1 MTRLEF
7 LNQLD
12 YLLQD
17 VDDKDRQDALDYYR
31 DYMDEAGIAESDLID
46 GLLESPEKIAI
57 SLRTSL
63 NGNFDE
69 QIASGDQG
77 FKNLHTE
84 ENAKV
89 PEVYGQ
95 QSRYSKYDME
105 WESAQEY
112 ASEYDGI
119 SKNGEVKEQK
129 SSLGK
134 ILLIAAICLVAA
146 PVIFGI
152 GGGLIGLVFGLFGL
166 IVGLVFGVAGG
177 AIGCLVGGVIL
188 FVMSL
193 VQMAANVPQGIFMM
207 GVALLLIAVGIL
219 LVMLTIVI
227 FRRFI
232 PWLIRSIVNIFR
244 KIFNKNGGK
253 RL

>member
-31 DYMDEAGIAESDLID
+31 DYMDEAGIKESDSVD
-46 GLLESPEKIAI
+46 DLLESPEKIAI
-57 SLRTSL
+57 SLRISL
-63 NGNFDE
+63 TGNYDA
-69 QIASGDQG
+69 QIESGDQG
-77 FKNLHTE
+77 FKNMHTE
-84 ENAKV
+84 ATAKV

-95 QSRYSKYDME
+95 KSRYSKYDME

-112 ASEYDGI
+112 TSEYDVV
-119 SKNGEVKEQK
+119 SEDGEVKEK
-129 SSLGK
+129 KRSLGK
-134 ILLIAAICLVAA
+134 ILLIAAICLIASPAVL
-146 PVIFGI
+146 GI
-152 GGGLIGLVFGLFGL
+152 GSGLIGLVFGLLGLVVGL
-166 IVGLVFGVAGG
+166 IFGVAGG
-177 AIGCLVGGVIL
+177 AIGCLIGGVVL

-193 VQMAANVPQGIFMM
+193 MQMVTNVPQGIFMM

-232 PWLIRSIVNIFR
+232 PWMIRSIVNIFR
-244 KIFNKNGGK
+244 KIFHKDGGK